1 MAWAVGRRA
10 VLVGL
15 VVGAKVEI
23 IGVKACEMFS
33 IWSLLKHYVVV
44 VSPGTLKDAA
54 CEWYGHNQL

>member
-1 MAWAVGRRA
+1 M
-10 VLVGL
+10 LVGL